1 MERTLT
7 TILLATDGSED
18 ALQAARIAVD
28 LAGKTGAALH
38 LVHAWTPVALAAYAY
53 PGMADAYYDPN
64 VFEGDARATLAT
76 AVAQVEALGGAIAE
90 QHLQMGNAIEVVTAL
105 GAKLSADL
113 IVAGSRGL
121 GPVRRLVL
129 GSVSDGLVHH
139 AERPIL
145 IARGGEMAWP
155 PASVVI
161 GDDGSADA
169 ARATDLAAQLCQ
181 LLGASATIVRAL
193 PEPKVPVER
202 TGALVQA
209 GSAFVGRAVTASVPG
224 EAAREGLVARAT
236 TALGERAIA
245 LEARCGR
252 RPAIVAA
259 IGDPTALLLDT
270 AAAAPQPALLAVG
283 SRGLGA
289 FSRFRLGSVSTKLL
303 HAAPGPVLVVPHARE
318 GA

>member
-1 MERTLT
+1 MERNLT
-7 TILLATDGSED
+7 TILLATDGSDD

-38 LVHAWTPVALAAYAY
+38 LVHAWTPVAIAAYAY

-64 VFEGDARATLAT
+64 VFESDARATLAT
-76 AVAQVEALGGAIAE
+76 AVAQVEALGGTIAE
-90 QHLQMGNAIEVVTAL
+90 QHLQMGNAVEIITAL
-105 GAKLSADL
+105 GAKLDADL
-113 IVAGSRGL
+113 LVVGSRGL

-139 AERPIL
+139 ADRPVL
-145 IARGGEMAWP
+145 IARGGEAAWP
-155 PASVVI
+155 PASVVV

-169 ARATDLAAQLCQ
+169 MRATDFAAQLCH
-181 LLGASATIVRAL
+181 LFGASATIVRAL
-193 PEPKVPVER
+193 PEPKVPVES

-209 GSAFVGRAVTASVPG
+209 GSAFVGRAVTASAPG
-224 EAAREGLVARAT
+224 EVAREGLVEGAT
-236 TALGERAIA
+236 GALGERAIA
-245 LEARCGR
+245 LEERFGQR
-252 RPAIVAA
+252 LAIVAA

-289 FSRFRLGSVSTKLL
+289 FRRFRLGSVSTKLL
-303 HAAPGPVLVVPHARE
+303 HAATGPVLVVPHAHE
-318 GA
+318 EV